1 MYKETIKLD
10 VISFLKN
17 NKILVIVASFAA
29 LMISAMAV
37 SNHVSPVG
45 MPNEITYQNPNDSNS
60 YITFNPTEHS
70 FYFQADKQIYS
81 GVYTETSEA
90 YSLNNG
96 LGSTLK
102 KQGNAIITPNGEIWT
117 RK

>member
-1 MYKETIKLD
+1 MHKETVKPD

-17 NKILVIVASFAA
+17 NKIIVIVVSLAV
-29 LMISAMAV
+29 LTISAMAV
-37 SNHVSPVG
+37 SNHVLPFSTS
-45 MPNEITYQNPNDSNS
+45 NEITYQNPTDSKS

-70 FYFQADKQIYS
+70 FYFQADNKISS

-102 KQGNAIITPNGEIWT
+102 KQGNAIVTPNGEIWT

>member
-1 MYKETIKLD
+1 MHKETIKPD
-10 VISFLKN
+10 VINFIKN
-17 NKILVIVASFAA
+17 NKTIVIIASFAA
-29 LMISAMAV
+29 LMVSAMAV
-37 SNHVSPVG
+37 SYHVLPVS
-45 MPNEITYQNPNDSNS
+45 MSNEITYQNPNDSKC

-70 FYFQADKQIYS
+70 FYFQADNKISS

-102 KQGNAIITPNGEIWT
+102 KQGNAIVTPNGEIWT